1 MNLTDLKIYG
11 AVLKLLKYGADVN
24 ANLISDISG
33 LSKTTVYRKIR
44 NYYLIENQIQRR
56 ENGKRNTDKNTK

>member
-11 AVLKLLKYGADVN
+11 AVLKLLKYGADVTPK
-24 ANLISDISG
+24 LVSEVSG
-33 LSKTTVYRKIR
+33 VSVNTVYYKIR

>member
-11 AVLKLLKYGADVN
+11 AVLRLLRFGADVN
-24 ANLISDISG
+24 VDLISDISG
-33 LSKTTVYRKIR
+33 ISKSTIYRKIR

-56 ENGKRNTDKNTK
+56 ENGKKSRS